1 MKTDGRFFPLRKKT
15 PGRMANRLVLG
26 CGTVGSD
33 IVDAIAKWPG
43 DLLVIEPQER
53 RVEAL
58 RSDNVPAEH
67 ADPTDPA
74 VFEDLEPVDVVLV
87 LGDDGAA
94 NREAAALARERFPAA
109 ELIAY
114 SGTDPTTEDRDG
126 LETHS
131 DQLLEHGRVVAGH
144 LMTLLAGESGDR
156 LRRLRGVLRD
166 IEGELAVVMHDNPD
180 PDAIA
185 SAIALQQVAESVG
198 CPAQVCYFGN
208 ITHQENRAFVNL
220 LELDL
225 ANLEPDDWDLDAFGG
240 VALVDHS
247 RPGVND
253 QLPED
258 TPVDIV
264 IDHHPPAAP
273 VEARFIDLR
282 SDVGATSTL
291 LTEYLRRFGG
301 EIDERVATALLYGI
315 RVDTRDFTREATDA
329 DFDSAAYLLPR
340 ADTSLLDRVESPQ
353 VTGDTF
359 GTIARAIENRQ
370 VEDDILATCVGRIN
384 NRDALAQAAD
394 QLLAMKDISVAMVYG
409 YRDGTVYVSARSRHP
424 DLDLGEALRVAF
436 DPIGSAG
443 GHADMAGAQLP
454 LGILK
459 EVEVD
464 DDEALTT
471 VVEEV
476 IGGRFFETMEDLSII
491 RRRGRLLEE
500 HEGEGEAGPE
510 AS

>member
-1 MKTDGRFFPLRKKT
+1 
-15 PGRMANRLVLG
+15 MANRLVLG

-33 IVDAIAKWPG
+33 VVDAVADWPG
-43 DLLVIEPQER
+43 KLLVIDPEER

-58 RSDNVPAEH
+58 RSENVPAEH
-67 ADPTDPA
+67 ADLTDPA
-74 VFEDLEPVDVVLV
+74 VYDDLDPFDAVLV
-87 LGDDGAA
+87 LGDDGAT
-94 NREAAALARERFPAA
+94 NRAAAEFARDRWPDAK
-109 ELIAY
+109 LIAY
-114 SGTDPTTEDRDG
+114 TGPDPRPADREAMAAIADR
-126 LETHS
+126 
-131 DQLLEHGRVVAGH
+131 LLDHGNVAAMH
-144 LMTLLAGESGDR
+144 LMSLLSGESGDR

-166 IEGELAVVMHDNPD
+166 IDGELAIVMHDNPD

-185 SAIALQQVAESVG
+185 SAIALERVAQSVG
-198 CPAQVCYFGN
+198 CPTKVCYFGN

-220 LELDL
+220 LDLDL
-225 ANLEPDDWDLDAFGG
+225 ENLEDDDWDPDAVDG

-258 TPVDIV
+258 TEIDIV

-291 LTEYLRRFGG
+291 LTEYLQRFGS
-301 EIDERVATALLYGI
+301 EVEERVATALLYGI
-315 RVDTRDFTREATDA
+315 RVDTRDFTREVTDA
-329 DFDSAAYLLPR
+329 DFEAAAFLLPR
-340 ADTSLLDRVESPQ
+340 ADMSLLDQVESPQ
-353 VTGDTF
+353 VAADTF
-359 GTIARAIENRQ
+359 GTIARAIENRT
-370 VEDDILATCVGRIN
+370 VEDDILAACVGRIN
-384 NRDALAQAAD
+384 SRDALAQAAD
-394 QLLAMKDISVAMVYG
+394 QLLAMEDISVAMVYG
-409 YRDGTVYVSARSRHP
+409 FRDGTVYVSARSRHP
-424 DLDLGEALRVAF
+424 DVDLGEALRVAF

-454 LGILK
+454 LGIL
-459 EVEVD
+459 EEVD
-464 DDEALTT
+464 VEDEEALVS

-491 RRRGRLLEE
+491 HRPKSFNDEREPGR
-500 HEGEGEAGPE
+500 E